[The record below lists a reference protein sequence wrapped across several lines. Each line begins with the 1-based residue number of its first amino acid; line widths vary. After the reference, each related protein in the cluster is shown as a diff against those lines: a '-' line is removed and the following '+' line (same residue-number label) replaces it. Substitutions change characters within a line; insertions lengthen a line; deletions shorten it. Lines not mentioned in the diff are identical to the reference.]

1 MPLLTGKTTTLQ
13 SSTSTWK
20 KSGTKVKKL
29 YLVPPSLCTRVP
41 SEKAPPHTLGIA
53 VEEEVIE
60 EEGEEED
67 DEDMSVD
74 DEEGEEGG
82 EFEGIDEDE
91 FEAGKST
98 PPLSKIHLSEVSPGL
113 IYSYFHC
120 SP

>member
-1 MPLLTGKTTTLQ
+1 
-13 SSTSTWK
+13 
-20 KSGTKVKKL
+20 
-29 YLVPPSLCTRVP
+29 VP
-41 SEKAPPHTLGIA
+41 SENAPPHTLGIA

-67 DEDMSVD
+67 DEDMSVE

-98 PPLSKIHLSEVSPGL
+98 PPLSKIHLSESAVRLQPVWLAYIGEILIGVSLLLYLVNYMSGRSKNAGL
-113 IYSYFHC
+113 AQAW
-120 SP
+120 